1 MEKLVTVNSKMEANL
16 IIGLLENNG
25 IKAYSN
31 SNGAGEYL
39 NILANVSTLGE
50 NIYVNESDLENALC
64 VIKILEE
71 EPQDTE
77 SEELLDTDSEEEIQ
91 MHSKIDKVKRMRSIV
106 AGVILIF
113 LGVSIIYSLLQ

>member
-77 SEELLDTDSEEEIQ
+77 SEELQDTDSEEEIQ
-91 MHSKIDKVKRMRSIV
+91 MHSKIDKVKRLRSIV
-106 AGVILIF
+106 AGVILFF
-113 LGVSIIYSLLQ
+113 LGVSIIYGLFQ

>member
-106 AGVILIF
+106 AGVILFF

>member
-50 NIYVNESDLENALC
+50 NIYVNEGDLENALC

-106 AGVILIF
+106 AGVILFF

>member
-50 NIYVNESDLENALC
+50 NIYVNEIDLENALC

-71 EPQDTE
+71 EPQDAE
-77 SEELLDTDSEEEIQ
+77 SEELQDTDSEEEIQ
-91 MHSKIDKVKRMRSIV
+91 MHSKIDKVKRLRSIV
-106 AGVILIF
+106 AGVILFF
-113 LGVSIIYSLLQ
+113 LGVSIIYGLFQ

>member
-50 NIYVNESDLENALC
+50 NIYVNEIDLENALC

-71 EPQDTE
+71 EPQDAE
-77 SEELLDTDSEEEIQ
+77 SEELQDTDSEEEIQ
-91 MHSKIDKVKRMRSIV
+91 MHSKIDKVKRLRSIV
-106 AGVILIF
+106 AGVILFF
-113 LGVSIIYSLLQ
+113 LGVSIIYGLLQ

>member
-71 EPQDTE
+71 EPQDAE
-77 SEELLDTDSEEEIQ
+77 SEELQDTDSEEEIQ
-91 MHSKIDKVKRMRSIV
+91 MHSKIDKVKRLRSIV
-106 AGVILIF
+106 AGVILFF
-113 LGVSIIYSLLQ
+113 LGVSIIYGLFQ